1 MGKYLPLV
9 HFMPGPWDGFIW
21 LIVDTL
27 SAGIFIH
34 PWGKRGEEKIENPD
48 LPVVFYADIC
58 RVMLSGSES
67 SSHEFYALV
76 LIL

>member
-1 MGKYLPLV
+1 M
-9 HFMPGPWDGFIW
+9 
-21 LIVDTL
+21 
-27 SAGIFIH
+27 SQARSIFVF
-34 PWGKRGEEKIENPD
+34 KDSVTSDYGEVPPAQLENPD